1 LNIDRVLQLLS
12 VAAPLYYGIDI
23 MLVQIIL
30 IGVLIIAFNLLIQ
43 GFGSVYWLR
52 KIATSVKTENDIT
65 NNRILKVL
73 LYSFLLFT
81 LIHTIHAL
89 VWAFCYYLIPETSSQ
104 FSSFSEAVYFS
115 LVTFTTLGYG
125 DISLSSNWRLLS
137 GLEAINGIMLIGW
150 STAMMFA
157 LIQSIYKRIK
167 TK

>member
-1 LNIDRVLQLLS
+1 MI
-12 VAAPLYYGIDI
+12 IK
-23 MLVQIIL
+23 IIL
-30 IGVLIIAFNLLIQ
+30 IGTVIIAINLVIQ
-43 GFGSVYWLR
+43 GLGSVYWLR
-52 KIATSVKTENDIT
+52 KIAPSVKSENDIS
-65 NNRILKVL
+65 NKRILKVL
-73 LYSFLLFT
+73 LLSFLLFT

-89 VWAFCYYLIPETSSQ
+89 VWALCYYLIPETASQ
-104 FSSFSEAVYFS
+104 FASFSEAVYFS

-157 LIQSIYKRIK
+157 LIQHIYKRLN